1 MKIQEISSKEN
12 DSIRE
17 LELTSDVTFLLGANG
32 YGKSTSLDAIRK
44 ALLADR
50 KKALDLDVTD
60 TNDYWTNRIT
70 PTSYFSIKPE
80 TIVVE
85 IDMHGKYDH
94 HTLLG
99 FCVGGSELS
108 LSEIISTSEAYS
120 SFILLKLLR
129 KRLEHLEDINFT
141 GNVVVLLDGLDSG
154 TTSDVAV
161 NYARYIRQVIENS
174 NLQLKVIATSNS
186 YEFLNPVEYG
196 QLTTSYLD
204 ARSFAP
210 VPVDSY
216 EDFMSFVMKTSSAK
230 DVIVY

>member
-129 KRLEHLEDINFT
+129 KRLEHLGNINFT

-154 TTSDVAV
+154 TTPDVAV
-161 NYARYIRQVIENS
+161 NYARYIRQVVENS
-174 NLQLKVIATSNS
+174 KLQLKVIATSNS
-186 YEFLNPVEYG
+186 YEFLNPTEYG

-204 ARSFAP
+204 ARTFTP
-210 VPVDSY
+210 IPVDNY
-216 EDFMSFVMKTSSAK
+216 EDFISFVMKTSSAK

>member
-1 MKIQEISSKEN
+1 MKIKEISSKEE
-12 DSIRE
+12 DSTRE
-17 LELTSDVTFLLGANG
+17 LELVSDVTFLLGANG
-32 YGKSTSLDAIRK
+32 YGKSTSIDAIRK

-60 TNDYWTNRIT
+60 SNDYWTNRIT
-70 PTSYFSIKPE
+70 PTSYFSVEPE
-80 TIVVE
+80 TIVAE

-129 KRLEHLEDINFT
+129 KRLEHLEDISFT
-141 GNVVVLLDGLDSG
+141 GNVVVLLDGVDSG

-161 NYARYIRQVIENS
+161 NYARYIQKIIANS
-174 NLQLKVIATSNS
+174 KLSLKVIATSNS
-186 YEFLNPVEYG
+186 YEFLNPIEYG
-196 QLTTSYLD
+196 ELTTNYLD
-204 ARSFAP
+204 ARTFAP
-210 VPVDSY
+210 VSVDSY
-216 EDFMSFVMKTSSAK
+216 EDFINFVMKTSSAK
-230 DVIVY
+230 DVIIY